1 MPRRQVN
8 YQPPTPISTSSTQDN
23 KKKTVPART
32 GRVNYIALENV
43 IEGTQ
48 VMTGM
53 FSVNQRPVVVLFDS
67 GASHTFISEACVA
80 WLNLRVTHLKRPYI
94 IHAPGAQLHVSQCVQ
109 GVSLDLGGKVFQTDL
124 IILPN
129 QGIDVILGM
138 NWMEEHRVILDT
150 SSRIIRI
157 NSSTYGHLDIHLSKH
172 DIPINAIYHLKG
184 KGLAEIPVVSE
195 YPDVFPEELPG
206 MPPDRDVE
214 FVIELQPG
222 TAPISR

>member
-1 MPRRQVN
+1 M
-8 YQPPTPISTSSTQDN
+8 
-23 KKKTVPART
+23 
-32 GRVNYIALENV
+32 
-43 IEGTQ
+43 
-48 VMTGM
+48 
-53 FSVNQRPVVVLFDS
+53 LFDS

-80 WLNLRVTHLKRPYI
+80 RLNLRVTHLKRPYI

-157 NSSTYGHLDIHLSKH
+157 NSSTYGPLDIHLSKH

-206 MPPDRDVE
+206 MPLVRIAGVSDPRGGGGE
-214 FVIELQPG
+214 
-222 TAPISR
+222 